1 MSAVN
6 PEKNVPSKVEEG
18 EQGSAPS
25 LTLAID
31 SLLMQVF

>member
-18 EQGSAPS
+18 ELPCVE
-25 LTLAID
+25 I
-31 SLLMQVF
+31 LLHLVGT